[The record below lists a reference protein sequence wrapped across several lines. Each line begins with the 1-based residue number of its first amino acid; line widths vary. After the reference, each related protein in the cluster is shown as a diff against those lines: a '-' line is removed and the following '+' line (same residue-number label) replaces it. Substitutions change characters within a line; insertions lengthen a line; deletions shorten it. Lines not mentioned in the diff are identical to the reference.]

1 MNEVIQSTCDQFLA
15 GYHRE
20 QEGLE
25 HHWNTHDERGRLTP
39 YGMGVDRAQKEAKA
53 EQERIG

>member
-15 GYHRE
+15 GYRRE

-25 HHWNTHDERGRLTP
+25 HHWQVHDERGRLTA
-39 YGMGVDRAQKEAKA
+39 YGMGVERAKLEQRM